1 MAAPTVGAV
10 MSDILPYLGVSRS
23 FPEDDPAGKTVVLED
38 YEGLTAEEVQKQL
51 KSLGI
56 TAKLIG
62 NGDTVTGQIPAAG
75 QSVPGSSQILLY
87 LGEEPVQQQ
96 VEVPNFKGMNRKQAS
111 DLAES
116 LGLYVLMTGNQDNAA
131 TVTVQRQSI
140 DPGAKI
146 EIGTTIELEFVD
158 TKVSD

>member
-1 MAAPTVGAV
+1 
-10 MSDILPYLGVSRS
+10 
-23 FPEDDPAGKTVVLED
+23 
-38 YEGLTAEEVQKQL
+38 
-51 KSLGI
+51 
-56 TAKLIG
+56 
-62 NGDTVTGQIPAAG
+62 
-75 QSVPGSSQILLY
+75 
-87 LGEEPVQQQ
+87 